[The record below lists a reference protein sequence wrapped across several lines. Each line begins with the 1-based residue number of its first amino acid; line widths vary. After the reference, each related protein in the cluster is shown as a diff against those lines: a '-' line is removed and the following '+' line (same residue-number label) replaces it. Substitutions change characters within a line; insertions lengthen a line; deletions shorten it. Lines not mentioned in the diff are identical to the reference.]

1 VRCNR
6 LIALLRPGYHLD
18 YDLTA
23 RMIHTIW
30 YKVSVNGKGF
40 TNCGPPSGNSLL
52 LRRRAQDGAGNGTG
66 TGVNG
71 GQEEAEGT
79 GQLMLYVDWERFMK
93 DEGLY
98 VPIF

>member
-1 VRCNR
+1 
-6 LIALLRPGYHLD
+6 
-18 YDLTA
+18 
-23 RMIHTIW
+23 MIHTIW
-30 YKVSVNGKGF
+30 YKLSVNGKGF

-52 LRRRAQDGAGNGTG
+52 LRRRAQDGAAA
-66 TGVNG
+66 GVELNG
-71 GQEEAEGT
+71 GEGEGREGT